1 MKPEYQKGAKAAEAF
16 ERLGRALFQA
26 PKTVMTKKP
35 KKAAK
40 KAARRKS
47 AKTSGRAPV

>member
-1 MKPEYQKGAKAAEAF
+1 MAKTEYHEGSKAAEAF

-26 PKTVMTKKP
+26 PKTVLTKKP

-40 KAARRKS
+40 KTVRHKP
-47 AKTSGRAPV
+47 SGKDKV